1 MDTSEDYLGRWNDPA
16 YAGNYAIFTR
26 DQQVDARKYIDQ
38 LEVDR
43 NSLVVDLGCG
53 EAKFLAAI
61 SSSIRKGIGIDASV
75 HMLASARRS
84 LTDQDI
90 GNVELIH
97 ADFREYEVGFEMA
110 DAVMSNYAVHHVPD
124 VGKEEVFRR
133 IHATLRPGGV
143 FRLEDD
149 SFNFPREEF
158 EERVPEIMAQWERHF
173 GPDGWKFLKDKLAGD
188 DFEHTPF
195 LDDLTRMIE
204 SSGLTVSNIVTHELN
219 GAEITA
225 RKPQT

>member
-1 MDTSEDYLGRWNDPA
+1 MNTNEDYLGRWNDPA
-16 YAGNYAIFTR
+16 YARNYAIFTR
-26 DQQVDARKYIDQ
+26 DQQVDARKFINQ

-43 NSLVVDLGCG
+43 NSIVVDLGCG

-61 SSSIRKGIGIDASV
+61 SSGIRKGIGIDASV

-84 LTDQDI
+84 LTDQEI

-97 ADFREYEVGFEMA
+97 ADFREFDVGFEAA
-110 DAVMSNYAVHHVPD
+110 DAVMSNYAIHHVPD
-124 VGKEEVFRR
+124 VDKEEVFRR

-149 SFNFPREEF
+149 SFNFQRKEF
-158 EERVPEIMAQWERHF
+158 EERVPEIMTQWERHF
-173 GPDGWKFLKDKLAGD
+173 GPEGWKFMKEKLAGD
-188 DFEHTPF
+188 DFEHTPY

-204 SSGLTVSNIVTHELN
+204 SSGLELN
-219 GAEITA
+219 SVVPYGLDGAEILA
-225 RKPQT
+225 RKP

>member
-1 MDTSEDYLGRWNDPA
+1 MDTSEDYLGRWNDPD

-61 SSSIRKGIGIDASV
+61 SSGIRKGIGIDASV

-90 GNVELIH
+90 RNVELVH
-97 ADFREYEVGFEMA
+97 ADFREFDMGFEVA
-110 DAVMSNYAVHHVPD
+110 DAVMSNYAIHHVPD

-143 FRLEDD
+143 FQLEDD

-158 EERVPEIMAQWERHF
+158 EEHVPEIMVQWERHF
-173 GPDGWKFLKDKLAGD
+173 GPEGWKFMKEKLAGD

-204 SSGLTVSNIVTHELN
+204 SSGLTVNNIVKHGLN

-225 RKPQT
+225 RKPGS